1 MLEKTATIKR
11 FEYLPLGNEL
21 KAQTDI
27 VKKQFQKR
35 DNIFEFYEIFKK
47 EEPTF
52 KDYNQPNLIYNK
64 KYNFYKYYGDSKIFE
79 TFHSN

>member
-1 MLEKTATIKR
+1 M
-11 FEYLPLGNEL
+11 PLGKEL

-35 DNIFEFYEIFKK
+35 ENTFEFYEIFKK

-64 KYNFYKYYGDSKIFE
+64 KYN
-79 TFHSN
+79 